1 MCFLEAGYGK
11 ASMLDFDYS
20 RAPKVAE
27 PTAIVH
33 WQKMIFN
40 KTYWYLV
47 PTGVI

>member
-1 MCFLEAGYGK
+1 
-11 ASMLDFDYS
+11 MLDFDYS

-27 PTAIVH
+27 PNAIVH

-47 PTGVI
+47 PTGVL